1 MSLLVLKTWIG
12 LEIYPSFSLLLMYP
26 LRNFQSPEGVPQK
39 KCSELIFKTH
49 KKYSLISS
57 SLSKVMDYR
66 PATLLSMNLFMN
78 HVFLN
83 GFE

>member
-12 LEIYPSFSLLLMYP
+12 LEIYPSVSL
-26 LRNFQSPEGVPQK
+26 QSPEAVPQK
-39 KCSELIFKTH
+39 KCSALIFKTH
-49 KKYSLISS
+49 KKYLEMSS
-57 SLSKVMDYR
+57 SLSKVMDCR

>member
-12 LEIYPSFSLLLMYP
+12 LEIYPSVSL
-26 LRNFQSPEGVPQK
+26 QSPEAVPQK
-39 KCSELIFKTH
+39 KCSAL
-49 KKYSLISS
+49 LSS
-57 SLSKVMDYR
+57 SLSKVMDCR